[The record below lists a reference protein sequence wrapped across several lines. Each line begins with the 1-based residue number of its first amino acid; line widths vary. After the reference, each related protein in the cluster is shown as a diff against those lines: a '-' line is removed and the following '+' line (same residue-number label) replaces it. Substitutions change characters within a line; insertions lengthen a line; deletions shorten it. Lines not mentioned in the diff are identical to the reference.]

1 MKCPCT
7 RTCPDRNAKCHMKGN
22 CPHGY
27 DQWLEEHERERDEVN
42 RKKAFEASRWTD
54 AEVKRRINF
63 IKHGQVNVR

>member
-27 DQWLEEHERERDEVN
+27 DQWLEEHEKEREEND
-42 RKKAFEASRWTD
+42 RKKAADASQWTD
-54 AEVKRRINF
+54 AQERRHIQAL
-63 IKHGQVNVR
+63 KHGKGNTR